1 MKYRCD
7 RTERILQE
15 RRINRKGNTAVGE
28 NIVYTREPSF
38 SMVTTAQEFFL
49 YSPKMPG
56 HMHNVVHLL
65 LLHKAFAI
73 QLYATYARCIG
84 SE

>member
-7 RTERILQE
+7 QTERILQE

-28 NIVYTREPSF
+28 NIVYTRKPSF
-38 SMVTTAQEFFL
+38 SMVAIAQEFFL
-49 YSPKMPG
+49 CFPKMPG
-56 HMHNVVHLL
+56 HVHNVVHLL

-73 QLYATYARCIG
+73 RYYIG